1 MIQYILFINEI
12 YIEYKIIL
20 NLMNITEIDLH
31 YFQIQKIKDICLY
44 LTNPFELLIV
54 LDKLLL
60 EKNNENYKILLS
72 TLNDYD
78 IKLLLYNGISDINTP
93 P

>member
-31 YFQIQKIKDICLY
+31 YFQIQKIKDI
-44 LTNPFELLIV
+44 
-54 LDKLLL
+54 
-60 EKNNENYKILLS
+60 
-72 TLNDYD
+72 
-78 IKLLLYNGISDINTP
+78 
-93 P
+93 